1 MRDFKK
7 RWKEHIDNIQ
17 NNSDELYF
25 YKCVN
30 KDTKLDFRVLVD
42 AADEVIDK
50 KSFNEDEIKSME
62 YALIKVLKPKYNLAG
77 NKYKYHW

>member
-1 MRDFKK
+1 M
-7 RWKEHIDNIQ
+7 
-17 NNSDELYF
+17 
-25 YKCVN
+25 
-30 KDTKLDFRVLVD
+30 VD